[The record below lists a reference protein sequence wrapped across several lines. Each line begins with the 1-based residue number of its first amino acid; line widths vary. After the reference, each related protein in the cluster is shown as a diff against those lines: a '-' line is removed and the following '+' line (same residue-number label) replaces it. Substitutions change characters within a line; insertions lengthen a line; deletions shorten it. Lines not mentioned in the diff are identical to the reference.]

1 MRLMWPPM
9 YSHFGAGVWLYDMNV
24 DGVVNAADIATMITQ
39 EFRTMP
45 GDFNLDGKVDMA
57 DYVVWRNSLGT
68 GTQYQQGD
76 ANLDGVVD
84 ANDYATWR
92 ANFGFVRQAVGAGSA
107 VGTAA
112 VPEAES
118 VRTRFRGNGHDH
130 DVYEF
135 TALDMRSQV
144 GFFVLLQLIKI
155 YSMQFNPLKEVLR

>member
-1 MRLMWPPM
+1 
-9 YSHFGAGVWLYDMNV
+9 MNV
-24 DGVVNAADIATMITQ
+24 DGVVNVADIATMITQ

-107 VGTAA
+107 IGAAA
-112 VPEAES
+112 VPEADPVGLVFVAMATVTMFLS
-118 VRTRFRGNGHDH
+118 SRHSLCARK
-130 DVYEF
+130 
-135 TALDMRSQV
+135 LDSP
-144 GFFVLLQLIKI
+144 F
-155 YSMQFNPLKEVLR
+155 